1 MELYG
6 NLWTVRSGAKTVID
20 HVTRGVK
27 AVTYIKTVCSQKTN
41 DSGKPIITVST
52 RRIYKIGGVTMDN
65 LFKEKSAGVMR
76 KGEKVNMEELLGEL
90 DSKYLAELDGTIS
103 SYDTYEE
110 ISTETYNDYK
120 VICGALEMLT
130 FLGYLDAEELI
141 AMRQTAAEMRLK
153 KLEDLEGPEHEEDR
167 S

>member
-20 HVTRGVK
+20 HATRGVK

-41 DSGKPIITVST
+41 DSGKPITTVST

-76 KGEKVNMEELLGEL
+76 KGIKINMEVYLGDL
-90 DSKYLAELDGTIS
+90 DNEYLVNLDATIS
-103 SYDTYEE
+103 SYDNYGEV
-110 ISTETYNDYK
+110 SSETYNDYK
-120 VICGALEMLT
+120 IVCAKLELLT
-130 FLGYLDAEELI
+130 FLGYMDAEELV

-153 KLEDLEGPEHEEDR
+153 KLKGLEHEKN
-167 S
+167 